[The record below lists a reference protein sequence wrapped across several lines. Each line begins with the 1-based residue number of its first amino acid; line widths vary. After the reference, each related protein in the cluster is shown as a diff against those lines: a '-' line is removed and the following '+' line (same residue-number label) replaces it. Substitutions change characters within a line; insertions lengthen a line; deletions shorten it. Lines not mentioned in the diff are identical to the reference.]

1 MVPTTTEIKRLR
13 GCTQPGLRSSFWAP
27 VSLMLQTRRRG
38 NKDHLSGP
46 SIIVARLLASSAH
59 ELRRRASQLK
69 ALLSAIE
76 KKAGADATAAAVE
89 SGGPPLA
96 LKDRFNLLLQDAA
109 QALRSGLVAPPL
121 TGPEAEKGTVESELA
136 PTKSKELA
144 AAAEAPGS
152 SSDQQEV
159 IALTVDNVEAVAGV
173 FNTDIGVD
181 VENEQLCRFLRA
193 ATTTT
198 TKISASP

>member
-1 MVPTTTEIKRLR
+1 MPLNCAGVLAWHMP
-13 GCTQPGLRSSFWAP
+13 AP
-27 VSLMLQTRRRG
+27 QKTLTYLKQLIEKDPYTCSLASTKWVETVT
-38 NKDHLSGP
+38 NTP
-46 SIIVARLLASSAH
+46 ATATWCIRLLST
-59 ELRRRASQLK
+59 QV
-69 ALLSAIE
+69 LLSAIE
-76 KKAGADATAAAVE
+76 KKTSADATAAAAE

-121 TGPEAEKGTVESELA
+121 TGPEAENGTVESELA
-136 PTKSKELA
+136 PTKSKEPA
-144 AAAEAPGS
+144 AAAAAPGS
-152 SSDQQEV
+152 SSDQEEV
-159 IALTVDNVEAVAGV
+159 MALTVENVGAVEGV
-173 FNTDIGVD
+173 FSTDIGVD

>member
-1 MVPTTTEIKRLR
+1 
-13 GCTQPGLRSSFWAP
+13 
-27 VSLMLQTRRRG
+27 
-38 NKDHLSGP
+38 
-46 SIIVARLLASSAH
+46 
-59 ELRRRASQLK
+59 
-69 ALLSAIE
+69 
-76 KKAGADATAAAVE
+76 
-89 SGGPPLA
+89 
-96 LKDRFNLLLQDAA
+96 RFNLLLQDAA

-152 SSDQQEV
+152 SSDEEEV
-159 IALTVDNVEAVAGV
+159 MTLTVDNVGAVEGV

-181 VENEQLCRFLRA
+181 VENEQLCRFLGA